1 MFYLFYQVFSIN
13 IFGYITARSGG
24 AFFMGFIL
32 CVYLMPKFIKW
43 AKLKNANQPIYE
55 LAPKSHLAKI
65 HTPTMGGIV
74 FTTSAVI
81 SALLF
86 AKLTNVYVI
95 GGLITLIGFCL
106 IGYLD
111 DYSKIV
117 GKNNHAGLSPKAKFR
132 LQVVLSFVIA
142 LYLLTLTNLDT
153 KLYIPFYKY
162 PLFDMK
168 YFMLFFWSMVM
179 IASSNAVNL
188 TDGLDGLATIPSVL
202 AFVTLGIFIY
212 LSGHAIFSEYL
223 FLPKVSDVGET
234 VVICAALI
242 GALLGFLWYNCHP
255 AEVFMGDSG
264 SLTLGA
270 FMGYCGVISKNEFLL
285 ILIGFIFVAE
295 TLSVILQVG
304 SFRVFK
310 KRVFLMAPLHHHFE
324 LKGWVENKI
333 IIRFWM
339 IALIA
344 NVIALASLKLR

>member
-1 MFYLFYQVFSIN
+1 MFYLFYKIFSVN
-13 IFGYITARSGG
+13 IFSYITARSGG
-24 AFFMGFIL
+24 AFFIGFVL
-32 CVYLMPKFIKW
+32 SVYLMPKFITW

-74 FTTSAVI
+74 FTASTVI
-81 SALLF
+81 STLLF
-86 AKLTNVYVI
+86 AKLTNLYVI
-95 GGLITLIGFCL
+95 GALITLIGFCL
-106 IGYLD
+106 IGYID
-111 DYSKIV
+111 DYSKV
-117 GKNNHAGLSPKAKFR
+117 AGKKNHAGLSPKAKLR
-132 LQVVLSFVIA
+132 IQVVLSFVISI
-142 LYLLTLTNLDT
+142 YLFTLTNLDT

-168 YFMLFFWSMVM
+168 FFILFFWAIVI

-188 TDGLDGLATIPSVL
+188 TDGLDGLATIPSVF

-212 LSGHAIFSEYL
+212 LSGHAVFSEYL
-223 FLPKVSDVGET
+223 FLPKVSGVGEV

-304 SFRVFK
+304 SFKVFK

>member
-1 MFYLFYQVFSIN
+1 MFYLFYEFFGVN
-13 IFGYITARSGG
+13 IFSYITARSGG
-24 AFFMGFIL
+24 AFFIGFVLSVWI
-32 CVYLMPKFIKW
+32 MPRFIKW
-43 AKLKNANQPIYE
+43 AKLKKASQPIYE
-55 LAPKSHLAKI
+55 LAPKSHLAKS

-74 FTTSAVI
+74 FTLSTVI
-81 SALLF
+81 STLLF
-86 AKLTNVYVI
+86 AKLTNAYVI
-95 GGLITLIGFCL
+95 GGLITLIGFSI

-111 DYSKIV
+111 DYSKIA
-117 GKNNHAGLSPKAKFR
+117 GKSNHAGLSPKAKFR
-132 LQVVLSFVIA
+132 LQVVLSFIIA
-142 LYLLTLTNLDT
+142 IYLLTLTNLDT

-168 YFMLFFWSMVM
+168 YFMLFFWSIVI

-188 TDGLDGLATIPSVL
+188 TDGLDGLATIPSVF
-202 AFVTLGIFIY
+202 AFVTLGVFIY
-212 LSGHAIFSEYL
+212 LSGHSVFSGYL
-223 FLPKVSDVGET
+223 FLPKVSDVGEV

-264 SLTLGA
+264 SLSLGA

-295 TLSVILQVG
+295 TMSVILQVG
-304 SFRVFK
+304 SFKIFK
-310 KRVFLMAPLHHHFE
+310 RRIFLMAPLHHHFE

-333 IIRFWM
+333 IIRFWT